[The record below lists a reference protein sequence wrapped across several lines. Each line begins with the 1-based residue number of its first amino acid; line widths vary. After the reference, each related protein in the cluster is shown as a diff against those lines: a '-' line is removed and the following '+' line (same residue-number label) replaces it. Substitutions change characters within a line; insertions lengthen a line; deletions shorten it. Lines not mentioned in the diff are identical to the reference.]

1 MYVRGCF
8 KKDTRLKVFMV
19 VISLKY
25 FIGENESTGREF
37 DSIQEFLDAIAD
49 LAQTREENGEDRF
62 EIQIMND

>member
-1 MYVRGCF
+1 M
-8 KKDTRLKVFMV
+8 
-19 VISLKY
+19 KY

-49 LAQTREENGEDRF
+49 LAQTREENGEERF